1 MQKTLGERDDVEL
14 CAVNLVTETAA
25 VTFRREL
32 TGDALRAT
40 IDSAIEAIRKKGFTM
55 TRRAAGRAAEAAAR
69 DAERKREEEMEKLLL
84 VQCCV
89 NI

>member
-1 MQKTLGERDDVEL
+1 MDVRRGCKARLGDGVER

-40 IDSAIEAIRKKGFTM
+40 IDSAIEAIRKKGF
-55 TRRAAGRAAEAAAR
+55 
-69 DAERKREEEMEKLLL
+69 
-84 VQCCV
+84 
-89 NI
+89 IS